1 MIERQIKVINAL
13 GIHARPASM
22 IVQTAVKFK
31 SNIWLVK
38 DGANADAKSIMSVM
52 MLAAAVNSTV
62 TIRATGNDEEDAI
75 TAIASLFEQK
85 FKEE

>member
-1 MIERQIKVINAL
+1 MTERQIKVINTL

-22 IVQTAVKFK
+22 IVQTAAKFK
-31 SNIWLVK
+31 SSIWIIK

-52 MLAAAVNSTV
+52 MLAAAYNSSV
-62 TIRATGNDEEDAI
+62 TIRASGSDEADAVN
-75 TAIASLFEQK
+75 AIVSLFEQK

>member
-1 MIERQIKVINAL
+1 MTERQIKVINTL

-31 SNIWLVK
+31 SNIWIIK

-52 MLAAAVNSTV
+52 MLAAAYNSTV
-62 TIRATGNDEEDAI
+62 TIRASGSDENDAVN
-75 TAIASLFEQK
+75 AIASLFEQK